1 MIRYSIAPLARVDLD
16 EIWDYIATDNPSAAN
31 RLLEELHQKFLL
43 LGTQPLIG
51 QTRQELRENLRSFSV
66 GKYVIYYELVDRRI
80 RVLRVLHGS
89 RDVNVL
95 F

>member
-1 MIRYSIAPLARVDLD
+1 MIPYSIAPLARVDLD

>member
-1 MIRYSIAPLARVDLD
+1 MTGYAIAPLARGDLD
-16 EIWDYIATDNPSAAN
+16 DIWDYIASDNASAAN
-31 RLLEELHQKFLL
+31 RLLDELHQTFLL
-43 LGTQPLIG
+43 LGAQPLIG

-66 GKYVIYYELVDRRI
+66 GKYVIYYELVHRRI

>member
-1 MIRYSIAPLARVDLD
+1 MIRYSIAPLARGDLD
-16 EIWDYIATDNPSAAN
+16 EIWDYIASDNAAAAN
-31 RLLEELHQKFLL
+31 RLLDELHQMFLL

-66 GKYVIYYELVDRRI
+66 GKYVIYYERVDRQI

-89 RDVNVL
+89 RDVNVV

>member
-1 MIRYSIAPLARVDLD
+1 MTGYAIAPLARDDLGN
-16 EIWDYIATDNPSAAN
+16 IWDYIAGDNVSAAN
-31 RLLEELHQKFLL
+31 RLLDELHKAFLL

-51 QTRQELRENLRSFSV
+51 QTRQELRESLRSFSV
-66 GKYVIYYELVDRRI
+66 GKYVVYYEPVDRRI